1 MRNPLKWPVLIFNV
15 NINKIETYNVLAYRM
30 LDIKKMKKES
40 ENFDEFSKKLDR
52 AMMSLYWSRSE
63 YELILERKDNKLFLK
78 PWVGSRN
85 VEAATIEVT
94 DEEFWQEFSC
104 GRYVN
109 WWGNEAKI
117 DVYDQLISKWDE
129 FARYCWT
136 THLPYER
143 KRKD

>member
-94 DEEFWQEFSC
+94 DEEFWQKFSC

-117 DVYDQLISKWDE
+117 DVYDQLISRWDE
-129 FARYCWT
+129 FARHCWT